1 MVRRSAVIACLSWLA
16 ASSASAQRLDVP
28 RMLTVVIPHNI
39 SQQRCVEAASNA
51 LLVAGFVDLTNT
63 GTELD
68 RTVYGKAEATNA
80 LFRCS
85 QTNRVIVFAL
95 ATVHV
100 GVDTRSVG
108 EAVMALFARSTGIQ
122 LKSVP

>member
-1 MVRRSAVIACLSWLA
+1 MYR
-16 ASSASAQRLDVP
+16 
-28 RMLTVVIPHNI
+28 T
-39 SQQRCVEAASNA
+39 ASNA

-63 GTELD
+63 GTEFD
-68 RTVYGKAEATNA
+68 RTIYGKAEATNA

-108 EAVMALFARSTGIQ
+108 EAVMGLFARSTGIKLQ
-122 LKSVP
+122 P

>member
-1 MVRRSAVIACLSWLA
+1 MDI
-16 ASSASAQRLDVP
+16 P

-39 SQQRCVEAASNA
+39 NQQRCVEAASNA
-51 LLVAGFVDLTNT
+51 LLVAGFVDLTST
-63 GTELD
+63 GSELD

-85 QTNRVIVFAL
+85 QTNRVIIFAL
-95 ATVHV
+95 ATVHA

-108 EAVMALFARSTGIQ
+108 EAVMGLFARSTGVN
-122 LKSVP
+122 LKP